1 MTKANLCNEEFI
13 WASDFRVKK
22 KPPWWATMATGRHR
36 GWNKNLRELI
46 LNSKHVAGGEGG
58 EPEA

>member
-22 KPPWWATMATGRHR
+22 KATMVGNHGNRQAQRLEQESERAH
-36 GWNKNLRELI
+36 
-46 LNSKHVAGGEGG
+46 
-58 EPEA
+58 PQ